1 MVSCR
6 RPIVLWKLDCGRFT
20 APHSPLEKTPHKAG
34 VIGASFF
41 GAVTALLPVAPERR
55 GTARLDGVHQTE
67 LMEGQ
72 AMLFAVPGAV
82 GVEDAGHLEGG
93 PGHVGFNRRQPSS
106 GLAGGSLAV
115 SSARGQGG

>member
-34 VIGASFF
+34 VVSVTSCVAVVAFF
-41 GAVTALLPVAPERR
+41 EVATERR

-72 AMLFAVPGAV
+72 AMLLAVPGAV